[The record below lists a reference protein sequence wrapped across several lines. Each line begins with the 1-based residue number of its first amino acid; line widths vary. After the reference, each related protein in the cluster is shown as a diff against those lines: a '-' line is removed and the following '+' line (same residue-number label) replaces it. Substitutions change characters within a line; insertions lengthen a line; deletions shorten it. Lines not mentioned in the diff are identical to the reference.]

1 MSVFSTLDTLL
12 DQRHSCRGFLDQ
24 PVERTLVERIVTT
37 AQKVPSWCNSQ
48 PWQLIVL
55 SAGETNRLRETLFDA
70 ASASAPMSPDVE
82 FPERYQGT
90 YKERRSDCG
99 WQLYDAVGVAK
110 GDRTASDRQM
120 RENFRFFGAP
130 HLALVT
136 SPVELGAYGLLDCG
150 AFVTGFMVAA
160 QALGLA
166 SIAQAAL
173 AGYAPLVR
181 KKLEIAED
189 RHILCGISFG
199 YSDPAHPAN
208 RFRTARAVVDD
219 VMEWR

>member
-55 SAGETNRLRETLFDA
+55 STGETNRLRETLYDA
-70 ASASAPMSPDVE
+70 ASGSAPLSPDVG
-82 FPERYQGT
+82 FPEHYQGI

-136 SPVELGAYGLLDCG
+136 SPVELGAYGLLDCRVCHRFYGGGSGVG
-150 AFVTGFMVAA
+150 AGLDRAGRSGGLCAAVA
-160 QALGLA
+160 QDIRD
-166 SIAQAAL
+166 SRRPS
-173 AGYAPLVR
+173 YPVWHLVW
-181 KKLEIAED
+181 
-189 RHILCGISFG
+189 
-199 YSDPAHPAN
+199 
-208 RFRTARAVVDD
+208 V
-219 VMEWR
+219 

>member
-55 SAGETNRLRETLFDA
+55 STGETNRLRETLYDA
-70 ASASAPMSPDVE
+70 AFGSAPLSPDVG

-99 WQLYDAVGVAK
+99 WQLYDAVDVAK
-110 GDRTASDRQM
+110 GDRTA
-120 RENFRFFGAP
+120 
-130 HLALVT
+130 
-136 SPVELGAYGLLDCG
+136 
-150 AFVTGFMVAA
+150 
-160 QALGLA
+160 
-166 SIAQAAL
+166 
-173 AGYAPLVR
+173 
-181 KKLEIAED
+181 
-189 RHILCGISFG
+189 
-199 YSDPAHPAN
+199 
-208 RFRTARAVVDD
+208 
-219 VMEWR
+219 

>member
-1 MSVFSTLDTLL
+1 MSVFSTLNTLL
-12 DQRHSCRGFLDQ
+12 DQRHSCRGFLNK
-24 PVERTLVERIVTT
+24 PVERMLVECVVAT

-55 SAGETNRLRETLFDA
+55 SAGQTNRLREALFDA
-70 ASASAPMSPDVE
+70 ASASVPMSPDVG

-110 GDRTASDRQM
+110 GDRTASGLQM

-173 AGYAPLVR
+173 AGYAPLLR
-181 KKLEIAED
+181 NTLEIAED

-199 YSDPAHPAN
+199 YSDPAHATN
-208 RFRTARAVVDD
+208 SFRTARVVVGD

>member
-1 MSVFSTLDTLL
+1 MSVFSAFDTLL

-24 PVERTLVERIVTT
+24 PVERTLVERIVAT

-199 YSDPAHPAN
+199 YSDPAYPAN